1 MRAGGEPRFA
11 LTSAACDHP
20 SVPLEQRVA
29 DLVAT
34 GRTPRLAEAA
44 AEPESL
50 AASLTDALQKWMRGV
65 EEALM
70 LLAREIEALRAQ
82 PQFRHPSEMSPAE
95 RAAVLQRAKAIL
107 DELGDGSE

>member
-1 MRAGGEPRFA
+1 M
-11 LTSAACDHP
+11 SAACDHP

-34 GRTPRLAEAA
+34 GRTPRPAEA
-44 AEPESL
+44 AEPEPL
-50 AASLTDALQKWMRGV
+50 AATLTDALQKWMRGV
-65 EEALM
+65 EEALT